1 MTDVAVRDER
11 TPAEILI
18 AQVRSDLFQQQ
29 VALALPG
36 PGGPERFVRAA
47 VTLLQSNPDIAE
59 KADGASVAQSLIRC
73 AQDGLLPDGREA
85 AIVPYKGKAQYLR
98 MIGGVR
104 KLAAEFGWSLRTT
117 VVYEHDEFEFER
129 GLQPRLTH
137 RPARPGVDRGRMIA
151 AYAIAN
157 KPGVATEFEVMYE
170 PDIDKARASSR
181 SKDRGP
187 WVDWPERMWEK
198 TVGHALFKQLPLGD
212 LDLERERRLRDDTY
226 GQDPAA
232 TLYGAHPVVDA
243 RVVGELGPGEPPVPS
258 TDTPAG
264 PADGGSEP
272 PTEAAAAGQQ
282 AGGGTRAAGAAPAPD
297 PGEPDPTGGH
307 DVPVDVGAFVVPSGS
322 CAGHTLAQVH
332 AMPEG
337 PKWLEWAAAG
347 PDSLDD
353 LTVSAVREFLAEHPH
368 EAAA

>member
-47 VTLLQSNPDIAE
+47 VTLLQSNPEIAE

-98 MIGGVR
+98 MIAGVR
-104 KLAAEFGWSLRTT
+104 RLAAEFGWSLRTA

-243 RVVGELGPGEPPVPS
+243 RVVGELGPGEQPPTD
-258 TDTPAG
+258 TDTPAS

-282 AGGGTRAAGAAPAPD
+282 AEGGTRAAGAAPAPD
-297 PGEPDPTGGH
+297 SPEPDPTGGS
-307 DVPVDVGAFVVPSGS
+307 DVPVDVGEFVVPSGS

-353 LTVSAVREFLAEHPH
+353 LTVAAVREFLAEQTA